1 MRDEVRQATANRQD
15 PFHCGHLQSPDGK
28 RLPRTCAQGLVAN
41 ADLAR
46 LDWRE
51 LAQTRRSALAEGR
64 AAVRGRPRL
73 RSACRALLDRQRIRS
88 ARDLR
93 IACFII
99 PLPFGTAFFR
109 EARTRP
115 LAAFAVGAILGLV
128 ATCAM
133 TISVSLRYH
142 QPILPSDTFEWLE
155 NVEYVVSIAVGF
167 FTGNILAR
175 MPGVASWWP
184 QKEDWV

>member
-1 MRDEVRQATANRQD
+1 
-15 PFHCGHLQSPDGK
+15 
-28 RLPRTCAQGLVAN
+28 
-41 ADLAR
+41 
-46 LDWRE
+46 

-115 LAAFAVGAILGLV
+115 LAAFAVGAILGVV

-167 FTGNILAR
+167 FTGNMLAR
-175 MPGVASWWP
+175 MPGVA
-184 QKEDWV
+184 